1 MSRKRIIILI
11 EIQGRASGNL
21 NMCCCMSE
29 CRENFYI
36 IVKKQNYRV
45 YATCTEGTSGILRP
59 PFAFT
64 LLGPGILLTVHVA
77 NTVLVSVSAA
87 VVILISAH
95 CFSRLF
101 YLLYSEKS
109 KIYLLL
115 FVAICR

>member
-1 MSRKRIIILI
+1 
-11 EIQGRASGNL
+11 
-21 NMCCCMSE
+21 MSE

-64 LLGPGILLTVHVA
+64 LLGPGILLTAVHVA
-77 NTVLVSVSAA
+77 NTVLVSAA

-95 CFSRLF
+95 CVVSADYFGICSLTFHNPRQDTVHSS
-101 YLLYSEKS
+101 YTVY
-109 KIYLLL
+109 L
-115 FVAICR
+115 FVVLFL